1 MMTRSRLIEIERELA
16 QIMREIEHIRRDL
29 IARGLRQ
36 RIATI
41 PARFAPPLALPGDD
55 GIG

>member
-1 MMTRSRLIEIERELA
+1 MMTRSRLIEIERELT

>member
-16 QIMREIEHIRRDL
+16 RIEREIDNIRRDL
-29 IARGLRQ
+29 VARGSRLKVVM
-36 RIATI
+36 I
-41 PARFAPPLALPGDD
+41 PLSCAPPLALPSND